1 MVIGREKNDNIKDI
15 EIIPHVTD
23 ILSFEYRFCIM
34 ENIPARGINKL
45 IIVKKK

>member
-1 MVIGREKNDNIKDI
+1 MVNGRDKNDNIKVI
-15 EIIPHVTD
+15 EII
-23 ILSFEYRFCIM
+23 IISSLFEYPLLIM